1 MTPGEVIED
10 QVVARKERDG
20 GEVKKLVLYAEE
32 YREVRRKVY
41 HENLWVVERNAQYFL
56 SRKLHLSEKDFQA
69 VKGEIDAMMSI
80 DHENIVNWIDVY
92 YAPG

>member
-10 QVVARKERDG
+10 QVVARKERES

-41 HENLWVVERNAQYFL
+41 HENLWVVERNSQYFL

-69 VKGEIDAMMSI
+69 VKGEIDIMMSI